1 MEQINPE
8 EIFELTKNYVLQS
21 GPIEW
26 AIASGSLVILLFSIS
41 IANGK
46 RRRKRKARK
55 VAPTLSLQSFQISP
69 LGRDAYLKVLNN
81 GQTAQITNLKI
92 KGRRDIAVKNA
103 VAGHQLP
110 QGESYRILLEST
122 GQQKLDHN
130 FSMELSYIDQL
141 GNVYQQMFLMKQQ
154 FAKPA
159 KLIRLA

>member
-8 EIFELTKNYVLQS
+8 EIFELTKNYILES

-26 AIASGSLVILLFSIS
+26 AVASGLLIVLLFSMS

-46 RRRKRKARK
+46 RKRKKRARK
-55 VAPTLSLQSFQISP
+55 IAPTLSLQSFQISP

-81 GQTAQITNLKI
+81 GQTAQITDLKI
-92 KGRRDIAVKNA
+92 KGRRDIVVKNA

-110 QGESYRILLEST
+110 QGESYRILLESN
-122 GQQKLDHN
+122 GHNKLDYN